1 MKSRQILTV
10 VFIGLLTQVGWGQR
24 ATRVGFIDTDYIL
37 SKVAS
42 YAEMRAELSG
52 KIEAWNTEIERR
64 RTMLKAKQDELS
76 AQRDFLP
83 LSIIEQ
89 REIEISQLSKA
100 LLQYELD
107 RFGPEG
113 DLIATEVTIVRPIQD
128 LIYAAVQEIA
138 EARNF
143 DMIFDKSTDLV
154 MLYFDNQF
162 DISDLVI
169 RKLEADS
176 KVRVIGMPEES
187 EAQEIVSEIEEKRQ
201 TITEDLNKAQ
211 ETKEEEKK
219 AALSR
224 LEKQREERR
233 KAYISKREAVL
244 KARAERQKQIE
255 EKRKDTI
262 N

>member
-1 MKSRQILTV
+1 MKIREILTV
-10 VFIGLLTQVGWGQR
+10 VLIGLLTQVSWGQR

-64 RTMLKAKQDELS
+64 RTALKAKQEELS

-176 KVRVIGMPEES
+176 KVRVIGVPEES

-211 ETKEEEKK
+211 QSKEEEKK

-224 LEKQREERR
+224 LEKEREERR

>member
-1 MKSRQILTV
+1 MKAQRILIV
-10 VFIGLLTQVGWGQR
+10 VFCFLAQVSWGQR

-42 YAEMRAELSG
+42 YAEMRSELSS

-64 RTMLKAKQDELS
+64 RTELKAKQDELG

-107 RFGPEG
+107 RFGPDG

-138 EARNF
+138 EARSF

-169 RKLEADS
+169 RKLESDS

-187 EAQEIVSEIEEKRQ
+187 QVEEMVSEIEEKRQ

-211 ETKEEEKK
+211 QSKEEEKK

-224 LEKQREERR
+224 LEKEREERR

>member
-1 MKSRQILTV
+1 MKTRQILTV
-10 VFIGLLTQVGWGQR
+10 VLMGLLTQVSWGQR

-37 SKVAS
+37 SKVAA

-64 RTMLKAKQDELS
+64 RITLKAKQDELS

-138 EARNF
+138 EA
-143 DMIFDKSTDLV
+143 
-154 MLYFDNQF
+154 
-162 DISDLVI
+162 
-169 RKLEADS
+169 
-176 KVRVIGMPEES
+176 
-187 EAQEIVSEIEEKRQ
+187 
-201 TITEDLNKAQ
+201 
-211 ETKEEEKK
+211 
-219 AALSR
+219 
-224 LEKQREERR
+224 
-233 KAYISKREAVL
+233 
-244 KARAERQKQIE
+244 
-255 EKRKDTI
+255 
-262 N
+262 

>member
-10 VFIGLLTQVGWGQR
+10 VFIGLLTQISWGQR

-64 RTMLKAKQDELS
+64 RTTLKAKQDELS

-187 EAQEIVSEIEEKRQ
+187 EAQEMISEIEEKRQ
-201 TITEDLNKAQ
+201 TITKDLNKAQ
-211 ETKEEEKK
+211 QTKEEEKK

-224 LEKQREERR
+224 LEKEREERR